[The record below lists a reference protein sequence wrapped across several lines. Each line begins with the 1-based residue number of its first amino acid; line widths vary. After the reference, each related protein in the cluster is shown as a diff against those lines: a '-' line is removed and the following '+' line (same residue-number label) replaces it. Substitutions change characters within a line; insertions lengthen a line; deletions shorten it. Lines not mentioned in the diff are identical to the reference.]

1 MQFKN
6 QQDFFKLDC
15 TTIIHSINSLTC
27 PIEHITA
34 IHKSSLQNVHQK
46 ARVYILVLQTCES
59 VENDPDDMYCYNTQ
73 GGRDDYYNNVGV
85 GKFMVFAESEA
96 LDENDIDQELG
107 DDCKADDCVYLLMC
121 KW

>member
-1 MQFKN
+1 MCCVTETKLSAYFERDLKEHGNIKRMQFKN

-46 ARVYILVLQTCES
+46 ARVRARARILDRILILTILYEICFFGATIV
-59 VENDPDDMYCYNTQ
+59 NGFD
-73 GGRDDYYNNVGV
+73 R
-85 GKFMVFAESEA
+85 
-96 LDENDIDQELG
+96 
-107 DDCKADDCVYLLMC
+107 
-121 KW
+121 